1 MVATA
6 KLSSGHTIP
15 LVGFGTW
22 QSAPREVER
31 AVEEAVKAGYT
42 HLDLAKIYQNQE
54 EVARGI
60 KSAGVAREKLFITS
74 KLWNSSHKPELGKL
88 LELYH
93 FSVRVVLLTSVRP
106 RSLCRAVEA
115 ALDNTLKELD
125 LEYLDL
131 YLIHWP
137 IAFESAVF
145 GPNGDHTSNLF
156 PKAKNGKEEVELDL
170 ETSLVDTWKAMI
182 KLLDTGKVRTIGV
195 SNFSIKAIDT
205 ISKET
210 GVTPA
215 VHQVERHPLLLQREL
230 IEHHKKH
237 NIHLTA
243 YSPLGNNNYGEKK
256 LFEYPEIIA
265 IADKIGATPAQV
277 LIAWGQVGGHSVLP
291 KSVTPSRIQSNLK
304 QITLTE
310 EQIEQINKL
319 GEEKYRRFNVPYKYK
334 PTWDINTFDEDE
346 EKSATHQVK
355 IV

>member
-74 KLWNSSHKPELGKL
+74 KLWNSSHKPEL
-88 LELYH
+88 
-93 FSVRVVLLTSVRP
+93 
-106 RSLCRAVEA
+106 VEA

-137 IAFESAVF
+137 VAFKPAVF